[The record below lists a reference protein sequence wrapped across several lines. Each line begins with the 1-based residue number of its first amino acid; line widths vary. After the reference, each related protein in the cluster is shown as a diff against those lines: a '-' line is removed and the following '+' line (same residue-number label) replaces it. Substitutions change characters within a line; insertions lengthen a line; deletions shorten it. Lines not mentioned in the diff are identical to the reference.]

1 MGNIIV
7 VVLILVWAYTA
18 YTKKQK
24 QKDGALNP
32 GTPRPPVNASYNQG
46 RPPVNASYNQ
56 GRPPVNGNYNQS
68 RPPVN
73 GNYNQSRPPVNGNYN
88 QGRPPVNG
96 NDPRNMPGNAGG
108 GRVSGNAAA
117 QQQLKSRLQQ
127 KYAGRPFSAYSQQR
141 TRQNSDSAG
150 DILERA
156 KNNVKENEQDEL
168 RSGMEAER
176 RDSRD
181 VLTNRQAMPE
191 KESEGGAQLPVQYRD
206 GFELGLVS
214 GESELIRQL
223 NDLMVMGYSGNL
235 TFERDFIAEGVDM
248 LNRFEIQK

>member
-1 MGNIIV
+1 MFFVQKNLSGPPVLLCFTCIHSIRIAGGAGISDGRNKMGNIIV

-46 RPPVNASYNQ
+46 RPPVN
-56 GRPPVNGNYNQS
+56 
-68 RPPVN
+68 
-73 GNYNQSRPPVNGNYN
+73 
-88 QGRPPVNG
+88 G

-108 GRVSGNAAA
+108 GRVSGSAAA

-235 TFERDFIAEGVDM
+235 TFE
-248 LNRFEIQK
+248 Q

>member
-7 VVLILVWAYTA
+7 VVLILVWACAA
-18 YTKKQK
+18 YAKKQK
-24 QKDGALNP
+24 KKDGAANP
-32 GTPRPPVNASYNQG
+32 GTHRAPVNA
-46 RPPVNASYNQ
+46 
-56 GRPPVNGNYNQS
+56 
-68 RPPVN
+68 
-73 GNYNQSRPPVNGNYN
+73 NYN

-96 NDPRNMPGNAGG
+96 SYPQKVPGYAGQP
-108 GRVSGNAAA
+108 VSGSAAA

-127 KYAGRPFSAYSQQR
+127 KYAGRPFSAYSQQK
-141 TRQNSDSAG
+141 TRQNRDSAG

-156 KNNVKENEQDEL
+156 RNNVKENEQDEL
-168 RSGMEAER
+168 RVGTEAEN
-176 RDSRD
+176 RDTRSAI
-181 VLTNRQAMPE
+181 TNRQERPV
-191 KESEGGAQLPVQYRD
+191 KEGESIERAPLQNRD

-214 GESELIRQL
+214 DGSELIRQL